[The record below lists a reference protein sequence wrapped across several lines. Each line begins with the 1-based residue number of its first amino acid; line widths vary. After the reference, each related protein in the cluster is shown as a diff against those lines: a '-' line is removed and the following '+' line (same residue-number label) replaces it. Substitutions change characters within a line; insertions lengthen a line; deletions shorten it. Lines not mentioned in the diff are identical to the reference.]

1 MKATRKYFIR
11 VRKEYIGY
19 FEVEAKNLKEA
30 ETKAEDLLIEG
41 TDDEI
46 CPFTDFEQYD
56 PRDTLPY
63 NASDEDLHFSWDLA
77 EKWTQE
83 DVQENPDKYQ
93 SIQSDNQDIFIQE
106 EKS

>member
-19 FEVEAKNLKEA
+19 FEVEAKNLEEA
-30 ETKAEDLLIEG
+30 ETKAGDLLIEA

-56 PRDTLPY
+56 PRDSLPY
-63 NASDEDLHFSWDLA
+63 NESN
-77 EKWTQE
+77 
-83 DVQENPDKYQ
+83 NPDKYQ

-106 EKS
+106 EETKWKHIE